1 MAGHFDFLMPS
12 GEALELKT
20 DTYNMDKTE
29 NFLSNDGA
37 TTIKTAGGPYQAFG
51 RGATIFA
58 YLYIKMALAFFFN
71 TIDLIR
77 HIDKV
82 EKGQQNKKPV
92 YIRNHGWTTTG
103 YKISRKDVEHLV
115 VDIKNVPIL
124 ESGQILGQKSANA
137 VRDYGNVSTKVQHC
151 GAITLIFLT
160 VYCLFFLCVLVKHPC
175 STAFTPIGTVYGLQ

>member
-1 MAGHFDFLMPS
+1 MADFSSDLSTGHRGELLLLKMCPELIRQDGRHFDFLMPS

-29 NFLSNDGA
+29 NFFIERWSDLH
-37 TTIKTAGGPYQAFG
+37 KKRPGGPYQAFG

-58 YLYIKMALAFFFN
+58 YLYIKNGTCFFFN

-82 EKGQQNKKPV
+82 EKDNKIKPV

-115 VDIKNVPIL
+115 VDIKKCPN
-124 ESGQILGQKSANA
+124 
-137 VRDYGNVSTKVQHC
+137 T
-151 GAITLIFLT
+151 
-160 VYCLFFLCVLVKHPC
+160 
-175 STAFTPIGTVYGLQ
+175 